1 MVICGRGKLGFIT
14 GEMSAPNKTD
24 PTYSSWVADNSIV
37 MAWLINSMELKIG
50 QIFMF
55 LSYAKAI
62 WDLVRKKYS
71 DMDNATQIFDLKTR
85 IKEMKQGMMCYS
97 I

>member
-1 MVICGRGKLGFIT
+1 MICGRGKLGFVT
-14 GEMSAPNKTD
+14 GEMSAPNKTY

-55 LSYAKAI
+55 LSSAKAI
-62 WDLVRKKYS
+62 WDSVRKKYS
-71 DMDNATQIFDLKTR
+71 DMDNATQSFYLKTR